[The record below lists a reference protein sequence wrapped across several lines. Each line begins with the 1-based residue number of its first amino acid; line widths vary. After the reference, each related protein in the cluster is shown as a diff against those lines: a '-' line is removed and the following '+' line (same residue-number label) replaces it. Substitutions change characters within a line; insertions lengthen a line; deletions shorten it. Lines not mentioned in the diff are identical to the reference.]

1 MSGLAFR
8 GGTHELC
15 SASFDRSVKVWSLD
29 DRTPMDTLLGHQA
42 EVLAI
47 DMLRQVSWPRRPP
60 LRPSPRRMHV
70 WSCQYTR
77 DAVTGKESRV
87 GNLRRRTWQ
96 EMLRDILMSVSRKGR
111 S

>member
-1 MSGLAFR
+1 MAGLAFR

-47 DMLRQVSWPRRPP
+47 DMLRQVSQPWRPP
-60 LRPSPRRMHV
+60 LRQSTRRNPCHS
-70 WSCQYTR
+70 W
-77 DAVTGKESRV
+77 
-87 GNLRRRTWQ
+87 
-96 EMLRDILMSVSRKGR
+96 MS
-111 S
+111 

>member
-29 DRTPMDTLLGHQA
+29 DRTAMDTLLGHQA

-47 DMLRQVSWPRRPP
+47 DMLRQV
-60 LRPSPRRMHV
+60 
-70 WSCQYTR
+70 C
-77 DAVTGKESRV
+77 
-87 GNLRRRTWQ
+87 
-96 EMLRDILMSVSRKGR
+96 
-111 S
+111 

>member
-47 DMLRQVSWPRRPP
+47 DMLRQVSIPSAQPQSEAWTNQARLPERRS
-60 LRPSPRRMHV
+60 LQERFLDCDSHRHV
-70 WSCQYTR
+70 
-77 DAVTGKESRV
+77 E
-87 GNLRRRTWQ
+87 
-96 EMLRDILMSVSRKGR
+96 
-111 S
+111 

>member
-29 DRTPMDTLLGHQA
+29 DRTAMDTLLGHQA

-47 DMLRQVSWPRRPP
+47 DMLRQVCVDGSTY
-60 LRPSPRRMHV
+60 L
-70 WSCQYTR
+70 SCP
-77 DAVTGKESRV
+77 ASV
-87 GNLRRRTWQ
+87 
-96 EMLRDILMSVSRKGR
+96 ILTHA
-111 S
+111 